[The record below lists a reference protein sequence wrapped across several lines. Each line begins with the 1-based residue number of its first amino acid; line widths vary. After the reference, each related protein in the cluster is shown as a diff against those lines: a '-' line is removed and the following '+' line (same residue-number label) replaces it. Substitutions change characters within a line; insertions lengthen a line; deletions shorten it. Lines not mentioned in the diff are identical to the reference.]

1 MAGIKAYKRLPK
13 SMAQL
18 VSLTKMYNA
27 DHPIVKEKAAGVY
40 KELCEFFAENKQSI
54 VLAKSADML
63 LMNGEKV
70 PDDKIIMRFV
80 ADFFNLQVGSVE
92 LEPGLSLAEF
102 DIFVRIM
109 AKTENITGVDRL
121 KQFLAEKEVVHLVM
135 RAATFK
141 LVQENEDVIK
151 KGEFIKAEELRPE
164 ILEKFTKD
172 FTEGKVPENLKKA
185 DKEYKAAAHNP
196 AFLAG
201 LTFDLL
207 KAKDTP
213 EDLERVLWLL
223 ADYLI
228 DEIRT
233 SREENMNLKILED
246 IKAKL
251 FSMWKDDPAKQRM
264 MEHAD
269 RVYGVINTALQLKGL
284 LTLYARHKKKIE
296 SVVKKIKGILMNVPA
311 DSQLCRKTMD
321 SLRGIGPVAA
331 DQDIFKI

>member
-1 MAGIKAYKRLPK
+1 
-13 SMAQL
+13 MAQL
-18 VSLTKMYNA
+18 VSLTKMYNP
-27 DHPIVKEKAAGVY
+27 DHPIVREKTTGVY
-40 KELCEFFAENKQSI
+40 KELCDFFTESKQSV

-92 LEPGLSLAEF
+92 LEPGLSFEEF
-102 DIFVRIM
+102 GIFVRIM

-121 KQFLAEKEVVHLVM
+121 KQFLSEKKVVRLVM

-141 LVQENEDVIK
+141 LVQENEDVVK
-151 KGEFIKAEELRPE
+151 KEEFVKIEELRPE

-185 DKEYKAAAHNP
+185 GAEYKAVAHNST
-196 AFLAG
+196 FLAG

-207 KAKDTP
+207 KAKDAP
-213 EDLERVLWLL
+213 EELERVLWLL

-228 DEIRT
+228 DEIHT
-233 SREENMNLKILED
+233 AREESMNLKVLED

-251 FSMWKDDPAKQRM
+251 LSMWKDDPAKQRM
-264 MEHAD
+264 IEHAD

-284 LTLYARHKKKIE
+284 LTLYARHKKKLGSI
-296 SVVKKIKGILMNVPA
+296 VKKIKNILKDVPA
-311 DSQLCRKTMD
+311 DSQLCRKTID
-321 SLRGIGPVAA
+321 SLRAIGPVSA
-331 DQDIFKI
+331 DQDIFKV